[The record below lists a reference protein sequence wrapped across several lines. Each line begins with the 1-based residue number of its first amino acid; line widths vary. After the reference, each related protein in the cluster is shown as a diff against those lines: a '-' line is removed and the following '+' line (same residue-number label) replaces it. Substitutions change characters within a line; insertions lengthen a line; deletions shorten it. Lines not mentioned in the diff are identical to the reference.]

1 MSNLRRSHDQEW
13 LNGVLIGAV
22 FGFSVASFVAPEGS
36 ATGSAMAGLTV
47 AFMCLAVAQGEVTR
61 PRPRPA
67 RRRRPP
73 APPGAASR
81 KAQRELAQRIGR
93 AVTPRKPQPAG
104 GRLIRSDEPP
114 C

>member
-22 FGFSVASFVAPEGS
+22 FGFAVASFVAPEGS

-61 PRPRPA
+61 PRPRP
-67 RRRRPP
+67 
-73 APPGAASR
+73 G
-81 KAQRELAQRIGR
+81 
-93 AVTPRKPQPAG
+93 T
-104 GRLIRSDEPP
+104 
-114 C
+114 

>member
-1 MSNLRRSHDQEW
+1 MSNLRRSRHQEW
-13 LNGVLIGAV
+13 LNGVLIGLV
-22 FGFSVASFVAPEGS
+22 FGCSLASFVAPEGS

-47 AFMCLAVAQGEVTR
+47 AFMCLAVAQWEVTR

-104 GRLIRSDEPP
+104 GRLIRSDKPP
-114 C
+114 R